1 LTRRQAQG
9 EQHTTRAWRIIHFP
23 NYHQN
28 KMNPNN
34 DVVVDTKDHRHT
46 RYKEVVKNKIS
57 RASTTDDPD
66 EIFLLRM
73 VAQELEQIR
82 LFQQHQHLINQG
94 TTINTGAKAA
104 LHDVLLHGSCISSSA
119 SSMPRACLTYVRS
132 LPGNRFCIDCGAPNP
147 DWASVTFGT
156 LHCLKCSGKHRNLGV
171 RRSFVRSLT
180 MDSWCDS
187 SSTTQ
192 LLCMLEGGNQQL
204 ARFFERHELGNL
216 KNCNNTNNGVGMV
229 RYRTKAARFYQEH
242 LQRHV
247 VKVAKD
253 GVYRGRGQYR

>member
-1 LTRRQAQG
+1 
-9 EQHTTRAWRIIHFP
+9 
-23 NYHQN
+23 
-28 KMNPNN
+28 MNPNTN
-34 DVVVDTKDHRHT
+34 DVDTKVDHRST
-46 RYKEVVKNKIS
+46 RTRKEAVNKIS
-57 RASTTDDPD
+57 RADNDPKNN

-82 LFQQHQHLINQG
+82 LFQQQQQEHLNQG

-104 LHDVLLHGSCISSSA
+104 LYDVLHGSISSS

-187 SSTTQ
+187 SSTTTTQ

-204 ARFFERHELGNL
+204 ARFFERHELGNF
-216 KNCNNTNNGVGMV
+216 KNCNNSYNGVGMV

-247 VKVAKD
+247 AKVAKD